1 MIAAKI
7 KEQVSRGDILVSQNR
22 PVCYRDYMIL
32 VQRRNSFV
40 EEMVRECKNAG
51 VNVSGVDKIRLLEQ
65 IAVQDLVA
73 LGQFLL
79 LPTDDLTLAAVLK
92 SPLFGLNDDDL
103 FVLCYNR
110 GGASVWTRLCDN
122 PDYRRTYLQLRE
134 LLDMAD
140 YVRPFE
146 LYGYVLNK
154 QGGRKKFVERM
165 GLEVEDGLDEF
176 VNLTLAY
183 EQEHIPSLQG
193 FVQWIAGRRGRNKA
207 RAGAKRG
214 RCGADYDG
222 SRFQRFAGTD
232 SYSAGYGA
240 NGKCAE
246 RKRPVV
252 G

>member
-1 MIAAKI
+1 MKRKKRKKNIGKI
-7 KEQVSRGDILVSQNR
+7 
-22 PVCYRDYMIL
+22 
-32 VQRRNSFV
+32 

-65 IAVQDLVA
+65 IAMQDLVA

-79 LPTDDLTLAAVLK
+79 LPTDDLTLATVLK

-110 GGASVWTRLCDN
+110 GGVSVWTRLCDN

-193 FVQWIAGRRGRNKA
+193 FVQWIAGDEVEIKRELEQSEADAVRIMTVHGSKGLQAPIVILPDTVRMVNVRKESGR
-207 RAGAKRG
+207 
-214 RCGADYDG
+214 
-222 SRFQRFAGTD
+222 
-232 SYSAGYGA
+232 
-240 NGKCAE
+240 
-246 RKRPVV
+246 
-252 G
+252 

>member
-1 MIAAKI
+1 MVKGGEMLASK
-7 KEQVSRGDILVSQNR
+7 GR
-22 PVCYRDYMIL
+22 PLQYSDFMVL
-32 VQRRNSFV
+32 VQRRNAFL
-40 EEMVRECKNAG
+40 EEFVRECKKAG
-51 VNVSGVDKIRLLEQ
+51 VAVTGVDKLKLLQQ
-65 IAVQDLVA
+65 IAVEDLLS
-73 LGQFLL
+73 LGRFLL
-79 LPTDDLTLAAVLK
+79 LPQDDLSLAEVLK

-110 GGASVWTRLCDN
+110 GGVSVWTRLCDN

-193 FVQWIAGRRGRNKA
+193 FVQWIAGDEVEIKINLNDGNYKA
-207 RAGAKRG
+207 TAWGCDLTYEYVRING
-214 RCGADYDG
+214 DY
-222 SRFQRFAGTD
+222 RT
-232 SYSAGYGA
+232 
-240 NGKCAE
+240 
-246 RKRPVV
+246 
-252 G
+252 